1 MALYRR
7 VQQNLTICLNCKY
20 MEWSSSH
27 LSHTY
32 TVCTRSVQCTV
43 LCKYIHNNIII
54 FVHYKKC
61 IFLTFLILNNYSF
74 VVVVSL
80 LRYMASWL
88 LIVFIYSIS
97 AFSRTCIFSLYTM
110 YLNRKVVK
118 YIIIHTIIFLIKGTV
133 QRDFR
138 PPVFFPHSNQSG
150 PLINGL
156 KYFRF

>member
-1 MALYRR
+1 MY
-7 VQQNLTICLNCKY
+7 
-20 MEWSSSH
+20 
-27 LSHTY
+27 
-32 TVCTRSVQCTV
+32 
-43 LCKYIHNNIII
+43 
-54 FVHYKKC
+54 
-61 IFLTFLILNNYSF
+61 FLTFLNNYSF